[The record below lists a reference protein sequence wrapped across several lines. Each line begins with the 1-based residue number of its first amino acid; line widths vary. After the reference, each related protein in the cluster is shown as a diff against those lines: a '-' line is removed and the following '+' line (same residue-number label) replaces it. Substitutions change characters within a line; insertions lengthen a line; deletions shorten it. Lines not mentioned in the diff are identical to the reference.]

1 MPAFEALL
9 GGQQDII
16 WSYPKP
22 LFQSEAKIVQSHCN
36 KNVFFLLKQMNS
48 LTSLW
53 EHLFFLGQVSSF
65 TRQEKVFLETWAEKT
80 GCSRRLLINIRKVFV
95 LTLVFKVRVCRQ
107 ISRSDLGGRGRGGG
121 WVQLELTNALTKNE
135 SLFYNSLSNFF

>member
-53 EHLFFLGQVSSF
+53 EHLFFGGQVSSF

-80 GCSRRLLINIRKVFV
+80 GCSRRLLINTRKVLYLPSFSKWGFV
-95 LTLVFKVRVCRQ
+95 GKCPAVT
-107 ISRSDLGGRGRGGG
+107 LGGGGG
-121 WVQLELTNALTKNE
+121 GVAGCSWNWLMH
-135 SLFYNSLSNFF
+135 